1 MINLARHLLE
11 TLLIECNI
19 SAANSVRLAQI
30 IVIALLLLL
39 CYFIAWTFRKYAM
52 PVILQMVEKT
62 ETKWDDYLVNRIK
75 RYESTIS
82 LHISVHLIAFML

>member
-30 IVIALLLLL
+30 IVIALFHCLDFQKIRHARHTPNGRENRNEMGRLSSQ
-39 CYFIAWTFRKYAM
+39 
-52 PVILQMVEKT
+52 PP
-62 ETKWDDYLVNRIK
+62 RIK
-75 RYESTIS
+75 RYKSTIS
-82 LHISVHLIAFML
+82 LHISVHPIAFML